1 MGFPI
6 SNGTTAG
13 DLRVEADKAAAR
25 VIVVPR
31 GNGYSASGVTG
42 TVAAALGA
50 NSAVFAM
57 RLDPGSSARAYIDR
71 VRLQYTCLVAF
82 TVPLTAGRRLALFR
96 GSGAATAG
104 GASMGDAVP
113 KHTTHP
119 ASEFNIGSGGDLRIA
134 TTGALTVTGITWEAQ
149 PIATMPLVHVGNAG
163 NYAEALFEFAAS
175 ESYEVVLEPGQVL
188 GIRNPAVMDAA
199 GTWQLGVG
207 VQWREVAAYS

>member
-13 DLRVEADKAAAR
+13 DLRIEADKAAAR

-31 GNGYSASGVTG
+31 GNGYSAAGVTG
-42 TVAAALGA
+42 LVGAALGA

-57 RLDPGSSARAYIDR
+57 RLDPGSSVRAYIDR
-71 VRLQYTCLVAF
+71 VRLQFTCVVAF
-82 TVPLTAGRRLALFR
+82 TSPTTAGRRLALFR
-96 GSGAATAG
+96 GSGAATSG

-113 KHTTHP
+113 KHTTNP
-119 ASEFNIGSGGDLRIA
+119 ASEFDVGSGGDLRIA
-134 TTGALTVTGITWEAQ
+134 TTGALTATGITWEPS
-149 PIATMPLVHVGNAG
+149 PIALMTLSHVGSAN
-163 NYAEALFEFAAS
+163 NYAETTFEFAAS

-188 GIRNPAVMDAA
+188 GIRNPAAMDAA